1 MMTLCGEGS
10 VHEASTKKGVKLPHE
25 HPFYFEDPHVVL
37 RVENQIYKVHRYF
50 LVRESEFFR
59 DLFSLPQGGSARV
72 EGVDDEHPIYIPDTT
87 TAEFENLLRFLYFG
101 MHDDYGPTVT
111 DWILMLSISTR
122 LIFPKVRERAIKE
135 LTSRLDDIDPF
146 DLIGLAV
153 KYDVQQ
159 WLKPTYR
166 RIVTRTDLITHAEAQ
181 KIPFPMTV
189 MLMRSH
195 ERYSRLTKDGSHR
208 SSSTIILSEVT
219 LMEKE
224 LPVDNKKAT

>member
-1 MMTLCGEGS
+1 MSMTSCGQGS
-10 VHEASTKKGVKLPHE
+10 AQEVSMKKGMKL

-37 RVENQIYKVHRYF
+37 KA
-50 LVRESEFFR
+50 
-59 DLFSLPQGGSARV
+59 GGSARV
-72 EGVDDEHPIYIPDTT
+72 EGVDDEHPICIPDTT
-87 TAEFENLLRFLYFG
+87 TATEFENLLWFLYFG
-101 MHDDYGPTVT
+101 MHDDYRPTVT
-111 DWILMLSISTR
+111 DWISILTVSTR

-135 LTSRLDDIDPF
+135 LTSRLEDIEPF

-166 RIVTRTDLITHAEAQ
+166 RIVTRVELITYAEAQ
-181 KIPFPMTV
+181 KIPFPMAV

-195 ERYSRLTKDGSHR
+195 ERYSLARLTKDGNHR
-208 SSSTIILSEVT
+208 SSSLIIQTEVT
-219 LMEKE
+219 IMEKE